1 MMDTEVRDDPENRCF
16 VLYFDGE
23 PAGKAFYRVRDG
35 VTVITHSEVDP
46 RFRGK
51 GLGNELAR
59 QTLDRLR
66 TQGARVIPSCPFFA
80 RYVSEHPEYDDLIEA

>member
-1 MMDTEVRDDPENRCF
+1 MDTEVRDDPENRCF
-16 VLYFDGE
+16 VLYVDGA
-23 PAGKAFYRVRDG
+23 PAGKAAYRVRDG

-51 GLGNELAR
+51 GLGNDLAR

-66 TQGARVIPSCPFFA
+66 MQRARVVVSCPFFA
-80 RYVSEHPEYDDLIEA
+80 KYVSEHPEYDDLIED